1 MRAKGTLVAA
11 ALMVLAIAAPG
22 AQDADR
28 SVKGGG
34 IMAKGW
40 KGKVDA
46 GAAKKGQTINDSRF
60 EEKNGSF
67 HISAGSASTYW
78 NPANTASGD
87 YTVSA
92 TFTEPKMSAGH
103 PHPYG
108 LFIGG
113 TDLDSDTPS
122 YVYCVTYGDGS
133 VLVRGF
139 SEGTVIKPDPSKR
152 QPNAAVNKAAEGGS
166 VKQNI
171 AWMVK
176 GDQAQCSVNGTVVA
190 TLTKADLVGAG
201 KLKSLDGVYG
211 IRAAHN
217 VDVVVSNFGKK

>member
-1 MRAKGTLVAA
+1 MRAKGTLVAV
-11 ALMVLAIAAPG
+11 ALTVLAIAVPG

-60 EEKNGSF
+60 EEKNGTF

-78 NPANTASGD
+78 NPANTVSGN
-87 YTVSA
+87 YSVGA

-108 LFIGG
+108 VFIGG
-113 TDLDSDTPS
+113 TEMDSDNPS

-139 SEGTVIKPDPSKR
+139 SGGTVFTPTKK
-152 QPNAAVNKAAEGGS
+152 QPNAAVNKAAEGGN
-166 VKQNI
+166 VKQEI
-171 AWMVK
+171 AWSVK
-176 GDQAQCSVNGTVVA
+176 GDQATCSVNGTVVA
-190 TLTKADLVGAG
+190 TFSKADLVGEG

-217 VDVVVSNFGKK
+217 VDILVSNFGKK